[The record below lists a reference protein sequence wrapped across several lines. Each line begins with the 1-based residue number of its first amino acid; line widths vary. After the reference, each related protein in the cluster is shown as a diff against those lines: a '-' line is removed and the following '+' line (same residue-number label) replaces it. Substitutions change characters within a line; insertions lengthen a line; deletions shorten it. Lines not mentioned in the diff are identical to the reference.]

1 MFANI
6 MLNHSSCVT

>member
-6 MLNHSSCVT
+6 MSD